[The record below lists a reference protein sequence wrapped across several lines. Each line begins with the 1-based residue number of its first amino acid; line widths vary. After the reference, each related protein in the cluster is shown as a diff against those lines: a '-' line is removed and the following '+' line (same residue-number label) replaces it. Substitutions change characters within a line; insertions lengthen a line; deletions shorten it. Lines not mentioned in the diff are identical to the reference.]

1 MSALG
6 QNGVIQVVPPAILD
20 AQEQTRAS
28 MQAQATASAQQ
39 ATAPDVSSLVS
50 YIKGQFEIMRN
61 HRNTQSGWS
70 ERLLVGLRAF
80 NGQYDETKLHEIR
93 RYGGSEV
100 YMRMIAQKCRA
111 ASSLLR
117 DIYLGPDRPWALRPP
132 CDPEVPDEIK
142 QKIDQLVQSEA
153 QMIQQQL
160 GQPATPMDLQKRKQA
175 LMESATEAAKKKAAD
190 QAKASEDKIDEILRE
205 GGFYH
210 ALAEFLVE
218 DR

>member
-1 MSALG
+1 MNALG

-20 AQEQTRAS
+20 AQEQNRAS
-28 MQAQATASAQQ
+28 MQAQAQQNAQQ
-39 ATAPDVSSLVS
+39 MTQPDVSSLVS

-132 CDPEVPDEIK
+132 CDPEIPDEIK
-142 QKIDQLVQSEA
+142 QKIDVLMKTEAQLVQ
-153 QMIQQQL
+153 QTM
-160 GQPATPMDLQKRKQA
+160 GQPPSPQDTQKRKQA
-175 LMESATEAAKKKAAD
+175 LMESAMDAAKKKAAD
-190 QAKASEDKIDEILRE
+190 QAKDSEDKIDEI
-205 GGFYH
+205 
-210 ALAEFLVE
+210 
-218 DR
+218 